1 MSYLDAK
8 NVLPWWFLNWVSN
21 QLVEIIRHLL
31 QADWSKGTHPS
42 FDSLNDLWGH
52 RFHFYMWL
60 KLTPRNLLSELS
72 KLQKFGIQRLK
83 SIFYC
88 SLLKTLLF
96 SYEGCSPITS
106 VMLQSPHCGHEARGE
121 VGEDVLTCLQF
132 SVIAALAS
140 QLWMTVQFTLNIIRL
155 IC

>member
-1 MSYLDAK
+1 MSYLDSK
-8 NVLPWWFLNWVSN
+8 NVLPWCFLNWVSN
-21 QLVEIIRHLL
+21 HLVEIIRALL
-31 QADWSKGTHPS
+31 QADWSKGAHPS

-96 SYEGCSPITS
+96 SYEGCNPITS
-106 VMLQSPHCGHEARGE
+106 VILQSPHCGHEWPEESWERMSWLVCSSRSLLLLLLNYE
-121 VGEDVLTCLQF
+121 WLF
-132 SVIAALAS
+132 SLPS
-140 QLWMTVQFTLNIIRL
+140 TLSA
-155 IC
+155 

>member
-8 NVLPWWFLNWVSN
+8 NVLPWCFLNWVSN
-21 QLVEIIRHLL
+21 HLVEIIRPLL

-42 FDSLNDLWGH
+42 FDSLNDLWDH

-88 SLLKTLLF
+88 TLLKTLLF
-96 SYEGCSPITS
+96 SCEGCSPITS
-106 VMLQSPHCGHEARGE
+106 VILQSPHCGHEWPEERWE
-121 VGEDVLTCLQF
+121 RMFWLVCSSRSLLLLLLNYQWLF
-132 SVIAALAS
+132 SLPS
-140 QLWMTVQFTLNIIRL
+140 TLSA
-155 IC
+155 